1 MSLFL
6 LQTKVVMNVKTQLL
20 AMKNSSCQ
28 ATSAHETSRNSVLSS
43 IMSLAW
49 QFVKR
54 NGYSITEALRVAWA
68 NYKLKL
74 RMSNGIV
81 RFYYRKVDG
90 TIREAFGT
98 LSDTIVH
105 PTMGT
110 DRKKNDTVQTY
121 YDTECQ
127 EWRCFKVANLIKI
140 GN

>member
-1 MSLFL
+1 
-6 LQTKVVMNVKTQLL
+6 MNVKTQPL

-28 ATSAHETSRNSVLSS
+28 ATLAHDTSRKSVLSS

-54 NGYSITEALRVAWA
+54 NGYSLTEALRVAWA

-74 RMSNGIV
+74 RMGNGIV

-98 LSDTIVH
+98 LSDAIVP
-105 PTMGT
+105 PTLGT
-110 DRKKNDTVQTY
+110 ERKKNDTVQTY
-121 YDTECQ
+121 FDTERQ